1 MEPIQPQKPTGGMY
15 ATRPDY
21 FGKSSYTFNTKYGTP
36 EQIHKPYSVQFN
48 RASDIQFLSAIYNKD
63 VLGYDEETGLP
74 VLNTV
79 QNVMQNIFLNGEE
92 DFYVDRWN
100 DLLSFNYPSGSF
112 ATFEDR
118 TLPLPDNPAFIESIN
133 VFIDAHNLYY
143 NNLPTQVGHIS
154 VPILNLNET
163 VIPEVL
169 LPNGDVRNTELKIKD
184 FLKDVLLNCFVPL
197 TEIPVLYNF
206 VKSIPYK
213 PIPKK
218 QVIRDRNGNL
228 IKPTLDPESNFD
240 MAPMMCRIDP
250 VGQQF
255 ESQFT
260 DYGLDGAS
268 NAKYF
273 YAVREINNQMKTS
286 DYSEILGPISLVN
299 TAPPIAPEIIKVI
312 PVLENRI
319 LGITPSVQ
327 LQINAYPKAQNI
339 AKVSIYRADNPSD
352 ALSIRTMKL
361 VRVLDL
367 EVENLLDE
375 SKWIF
380 EDDFS
385 DLSEIPFGD
394 PLFYRLTVSRR
405 IRYNDKE
412 LVNVVDYAPSE
423 ASKLI
428 ITNVVENYSPISPV
442 LDYYSEPLNSN
453 NELRTIVFHWEKT
466 CYKGK
471 YHLYKM
477 NSQGNWVK
485 IHELQ
490 TNNQN
495 NYLPLAHT
503 NLQSGT
509 LSIMNDENNSIYNH
523 FKIITENTAG
533 MMSNEERI
541 LTIHNEVNWQDIG
554 GIGEMIVGGTFYIR

>member
-1 MEPIQPQKPTGGMY
+1 M
-15 ATRPDY
+15 
-21 FGKSSYTFNTKYGTP
+21 
-36 EQIHKPYSVQFN
+36 
-48 RASDIQFLSAIYNKD
+48 L
-63 VLGYDEETGLP
+63 
-74 VLNTV
+74 
-79 QNVMQNIFLNGEE
+79 NIFQNGEE
-92 DFYVDRWN
+92 QFYVDRWN
-100 DLLSFNYPSGSF
+100 NLLNFDYDYSGVLPNDPLLLDENGF
-112 ATFEDR
+112 FRYFEGKR
-118 TLPLPDNPAFIESIN
+118 LPMPNNKKFVESIN
-133 VFIDAHNLYY
+133 LFINSHNEFY
-143 NNLPTQVGHIS
+143 NNLPT
-154 VPILNLNET
+154 PIQNLNVVVENGIITLVTFGSSSNILTLET
-163 VIPEVL
+163 EIIPEVFNLDGTKRNGQL
-169 LPNGDVRNTELKIKD
+169 LYKD
-184 FLKDVLLNCFVPL
+184 FLKDILFSCFVPL

-206 VKSIPYK
+206 VKPIPYK

-385 DLSEIPFGD
+385 DLFEVPFGD

-453 NELRTIVFHWEKT
+453 NELSTIVLHWEKT

-509 LSIMNDENNSIYNH
+509 LSIMNDENNSIYHH